1 MELNLKEV
9 LDERVI
15 TTALDVKD
23 KEEALRKMSGMLL
36 TNGYIADVDQF
47 MEDIYLRE
55 AEGITGIGN
64 GVAIPHG
71 KSKSVTRIGI
81 AIAKLK
87 QAIAWESLDNQNV
100 DLIFLFCVSSDK
112 DFAKN
117 HMRLLSKVAA
127 RIADDDLLNQ
137 IKDSGQPQEIVSL
150 MCGES
155 A

>member
-36 TNGYIADVDQF
+36 ANGYIADVDQF

-64 GVAIPHG
+64 CVAIPHG

-87 QAIAWESLDNQNV
+87 QAIAWESLDNQKV

>member
-1 MELNLKEV
+1 MAKV
-9 LDERVI
+9 KGDCRVFHF
-15 TTALDVKD
+15 A
-23 KEEALRKMSGMLL
+23 
-36 TNGYIADVDQF
+36 Y
-47 MEDIYLRE
+47 
-55 AEGITGIGN
+55 
-64 GVAIPHG
+64 
-71 KSKSVTRIGI
+71 
-81 AIAKLK
+81 
-87 QAIAWESLDNQNV
+87 SLEKV
-100 DLIFLFCVSSDK
+100 DLIFRFCVSSDK

>member
-36 TNGYIADVDQF
+36 ANGYIADVDQF

-87 QAIAWESLDNQNV
+87 QAIAW
-100 DLIFLFCVSSDK
+100 
-112 DFAKN
+112 
-117 HMRLLSKVAA
+117 
-127 RIADDDLLNQ
+127 
-137 IKDSGQPQEIVSL
+137 
-150 MCGES
+150 
-155 A
+155 

>member
-36 TNGYIADVDQF
+36 ANGYIADVDQF

-55 AEGITGIGN
+55 AEGITGRGN

-87 QAIAWESLDNQNV
+87 QAIAWESLDNQKV

>member
-36 TNGYIADVDQF
+36 ANGYIADVNQF

-71 KSKSVTRIGI
+71 KSNSVTRIGI

-87 QAIAWESLDNQNV
+87 QAIAWESLDNQKV

>member
-1 MELNLKEV
+1 M
-9 LDERVI
+9 
-15 TTALDVKD
+15 A
-23 KEEALRKMSGMLL
+23 
-36 TNGYIADVDQF
+36 
-47 MEDIYLRE
+47 
-55 AEGITGIGN
+55 
-64 GVAIPHG
+64 

-87 QAIAWESLDNQNV
+87 QAIAWESLDNQKV

-117 HMRLLSKVAA
+117 HMRLLSEVAA

>member
-36 TNGYIADVDQF
+36 ANGYIADVDQF

-87 QAIAWESLDNQNV
+87 QAIAWESLDNQKV

-117 HMRLLSKVAA
+117 HMRLLSKVC
-127 RIADDDLLNQ
+127 LLYT
-137 IKDSGQPQEIVSL
+137 
-150 MCGES
+150 S
-155 A
+155 ALRRDYEDHASVLRRL